1 MKTTH
6 FAFLSG
12 LALSS
17 MMLFGCGYDGMD
29 SGYMPNYAMD
39 AEIMAE
45 MAELLEAGEELPMEQ
60 AAFTNTLNAPQST
73 FAADVDTASYTLF
86 RYRIHNDI
94 DPRNTANIY
103 GVKAPYRT
111 EELINYFKYDYPAPD
126 ADEVFSITTEYTD
139 CPWNKD
145 TKLLLIGTQTRKI
158 EEIPPSNLVFLVD
171 VSGSM
176 NAKNKLDLLKR
187 SLMKLL
193 PSLTSADKLS
203 IVTYAD
209 GEKVVLEGADPAKDS
224 KKIEKAIK
232 NLSSGGAT
240 NGERGLEMAYEIAQ
254 KYFIEGGN
262 NRIIMGTDG
271 DLNVGIRSTDDLK
284 AYVEN
289 KRDHGIY
296 LSIFG
301 FGYDNYN
308 DALMETIADNGN
320 GSYHHIDCE
329 LEAERVLVED
339 RASTLF
345 TVAKDVKYQVSFNP
359 ELIKGYRLIGY
370 ENRTMAAEDFA
381 NDKKDGGEIGAN
393 HQVTVLY
400 EIAEKGSAAAI
411 DDFDSSLSPQMPEF
425 NPGEMAKLSV
435 RYKTP
440 TGDSASIEKNYPLD
454 LTVGELT
461 PNIAFA
467 AAVAEMGMILNESK
481 YVGTSS
487 QQSINS
493 LLAVPPSEFQDK
505 YKLEFKELVAQ
516 SFKLMK

>member
-6 FAFLSG
+6 FALLSG

-17 MMLFGCGYDGMD
+17 LMLFGCGYDGMN
-29 SGYMPNYAMD
+29 SGYAPNYS
-39 AEIMAE
+39 INAE
-45 MAELLEAGEELPMEQ
+45 MAMELIESGEVLPMEPV
-60 AAFTNTLNAPQST
+60 AFTNTLNEPQST

-86 RYRIHNDI
+86 RYRINNNI
-94 DPRNTANIY
+94 DPRNTANDY
-103 GVKAPYRT
+103 GVYAPYRT
-111 EELINYFKYDYPAPD
+111 EEMINYFKYDYPTPE

-139 CPWNKD
+139 CPWNKE

-158 EEIPPSNLVFLVD
+158 DEIPPSNLVFLVD

-176 NAKNKLDLLKR
+176 NSADKLELLKS
-187 SLMKLL
+187 SLLTLL
-193 PSLTSADKLS
+193 PSLTSADRLS

-232 NLSSGGAT
+232 SLSSGGAT

-271 DLNVGIRSTDDLK
+271 DLNVGISSTDELK
-284 AYVEN
+284 AYVEM
-289 KRDHGIY
+289 KRDNGIY
-296 LSIFG
+296 LSILG
-301 FGYDNYN
+301 FGYNNYN

-329 LEAERVLVED
+329 LEAIRVLSED
-339 RASTLF
+339 RISTLF

-370 ENRTMAAEDFA
+370 ENRVMSAEDFVD
-381 NDKKDGGEIGAN
+381 DKKDGGEIGAN

-400 EIAEKGSAAAI
+400 EIAEKDSNVDI
-411 DDFDSSLSPQMPEF
+411 DEFDASLSPQMPEF
-425 NPGEMAKLSV
+425 QAGEAAKLAV
-435 RYKTP
+435 RYKNP
-440 TGDSASIEKNYPLD
+440 TGDSASIEKNYALD
-454 LTVGELT
+454 LTVGPLS

-467 AAVAEMGMILNESK
+467 AAIAELGMILNNSK

-487 QQSINS
+487 KESIQQ
-493 LLAVPPSEFQDK
+493 LLAVPPSTFQDK
-505 YKLEFKELVAQ
+505 YKDQFKELVNKA
-516 SFKLMK
+516 FFLMK

>member
-1 MKTTH
+1 MKTKH
-6 FAFLSG
+6 FALLSG

-17 MMLFGCGYDGMD
+17 LMLFGCGYDGMN
-29 SGYMPNYAMD
+29 SGYVPNYS
-39 AEIMAE
+39 ISAE
-45 MAELLEAGEELPMEQ
+45 MAMELIESGEVIPMEPV
-60 AAFTNTLNAPQST
+60 AFTNTLNEPQST

-86 RYRIHNDI
+86 RYRIQNNI
-94 DPRNTANIY
+94 DPRNTANDY
-103 GVKAPYRT
+103 GVYAPYRT
-111 EELINYFKYDYPAPD
+111 EEMINYFKYDYPAPE

-139 CPWNKD
+139 CPWNKE

-158 EEIPPSNLVFLVD
+158 DEIPPSNLVFLVD

-176 NAKNKLDLLKR
+176 NSADKLELLKS
-187 SLMKLL
+187 SLLTLL
-193 PSLTSADKLS
+193 PSLTSADRLS

-224 KKIEKAIK
+224 KKIKKAI
-232 NLSSGGAT
+232 NGLSSGGAT

-271 DLNVGIRSTDDLK
+271 DLNVGISSTDELK

-296 LSIFG
+296 LSILG
-301 FGYDNYN
+301 FGYNNYN

-329 LEAERVLVED
+329 LEAIRVLSED
-339 RASTLF
+339 RISTLF

-370 ENRTMAAEDFA
+370 ENRVMSAEDFVD
-381 NDKKDGGEIGAN
+381 DKKDGGEIGAN

-400 EIAEKGSAAAI
+400 EIAEKGSAVAI

-425 NPGEMAKLSV
+425 QAGEAAKLAV
-435 RYKTP
+435 RYKNP

-454 LTVGELT
+454 LTVGALS

-467 AAVAEMGMILNESK
+467 AAVAELGMILNNSK

-487 QQSINS
+487 QQSIKS
-493 LLAVPPSEFQDK
+493 LLAVPPSSFQDK
-505 YKLEFKELVAQ
+505 YKAQFNELVDQA
-516 SFKLMK
+516 FKLMK